1 MSKNT
6 ADWNMFDSTKLVE
19 YAKRMGEVDAS
30 LESYLL
36 QVEKGKASLK
46 DYNNYITGTTAKLKG
61 LKTTL
66 VSVGKGML
74 LDFGIGVITAVA
86 VKGIS
91 ILIDAYKKAN
101 PSVEE
106 LNKRVEESQAAYES
120 AKTELESVTK
130 ELESNR
136 TAIEQ
141 LEAKDKLT
149 YAEQGQLDELREITK
164 ELELQEEIA
173 KRNEANSNKD
183 LALNSIDALNK
194 EHNVGESSIENI
206 PTDNT
211 IESNVNYTDAE
222 YYVGYYK
229 QAKQE
234 LHDLIQEKNDFL
246 KSPDFTLDAGSIES
260 IDSEIQSKKDSIAEL
275 ENEYD
280 EYLAKLYETRSNIKS
295 YYDSIKDTPYEELTT
310 EQKKIIK
317 EWENINNS
325 IDVLN
330 YGKNGNKYNSEKITS
345 LFDEKKIAL
354 SKEKLIDLYNSGNLD
369 ENYIEKNVKLKE
381 AIDGLNLS
389 LDDGTTSYEAFINE
403 IAAYAS
409 AEQTAV
415 ETTKKDSLSKSDM
428 IDQINDMSDAFSVL
442 DDIYADVKDGDT
454 FDFSKLDSKKFAE
467 NFKDL
472 DAEYTAFIETVS
484 ASPNDLS
491 KCQAAFDKLTEAY
504 INQQGFLNELTDEN
518 ASVAESMLINMGISN
533 AHEVVQEKLQAQN
546 ELVANSLNDIDLS
559 NQDVSDS
566 ANETIEQM
574 ITEGKVSGT
583 LATQMY
589 NLYIQE
595 NILNNNKL
603 DMSQKIQELTKL
615 AVSYGIAAD
624 SASNLNTIENDIR
637 LAKHYGGSDQ
647 DVYNAYSDKYSK
659 AIEEKFGNID
669 FKYTGAMDSNKT
681 KSSSEKDKWL
691 EEYKKKL
698 SILQDQLDKELIDER
713 TFYNKSEKLLN
724 QYLKDTPEHIS
735 KYEEEISD
743 AEKTL
748 HSNWIN
754 AYQAQHDK
762 LENSLND
769 GTITAI
775 EYCQQLAKLG
785 QEYYGIFD
793 NIGLKSVDELPE
805 SLQNSVKAFQDAI
818 SSTNDTSFVDEQYDQ
833 LAAEARACGY
843 NIEEYIGQKG
853 SKAVQKYGQYVK
865 EATEVIKELKEQIKS
880 TFDNAINGVIT
891 VLDKQISSVQ
901 DNCDKITK
909 SYEDQQKAL
918 EKQIK
923 VHEKEI
929 KAIEKQKD
937 VLEEQKDLLEE
948 KKDAIQQQIDDI
960 EEEANARQRE
970 LDLEEALY
978 ELNRLSNQKTKQT
991 IDGNGNVTYDV
1002 DSKGISSARENV
1014 QKANQEIEKAKMEQ
1028 QIKDIQS
1035 QIDLIDKQIDA
1046 LDKQIDKINDII
1058 DELNDQKDAFS
1069 DLIDATEEYYDGIV
1083 KGLQDYQKQWQSLID
1098 ESEKQEALKLAK
1110 ELGITEGEILGL
1122 SQEAFDKVKDKYN
1135 QLLDVIY
1142 NGGGDIEKQFAI
1154 LNSLGTEEFQE
1165 ALKNAG
1171 IAVSDFKDQSAK
1183 DLEETVA
1190 TTASILGVDSESSDG
1205 ESSSTQSG
1213 NGNEDTSTM
1222 VGVVTTS
1229 ENLIQ
1234 TGFDAFSLTMQS
1246 AMENLINEA
1255 IRMSQEIVKACE
1267 EAKRAFDEMSK
1278 YTSANISIP
1287 HHAAGTG
1294 ASFADG
1300 TGRLESSEKNA
1311 LVGEIAP
1318 ELVVDTEHGTTQLF
1332 DKPTMVDLPKGAIVY
1347 NGVQTERILSD
1358 KQSLAGGK
1366 SFAAGTNPNPVIDN
1380 LLKQSEKLRNII
1392 AEQTFNPLLDSMKHR
1407 FNEMATS
1414 FMNNISTTNNNDNS
1428 TNISSNI
1435 GDIYVQG
1442 VQNPDGLANAIK
1454 KKMPTIM
1461 IQKLN
1466 RSK

>member
-637 LAKHYGGSDQ
+637 LAKNYGGSDW
-647 DVYNAYSDKYSK
+647 KY
-659 AIEEKFGNID
+659 
-669 FKYTGAMDSNKT
+669 
-681 KSSSEKDKWL
+681 
-691 EEYKKKL
+691 
-698 SILQDQLDKELIDER
+698 
-713 TFYNKSEKLLN
+713 
-724 QYLKDTPEHIS
+724 
-735 KYEEEISD
+735 
-743 AEKTL
+743 
-748 HSNWIN
+748 
-754 AYQAQHDK
+754 
-762 LENSLND
+762 
-769 GTITAI
+769 
-775 EYCQQLAKLG
+775 
-785 QEYYGIFD
+785 
-793 NIGLKSVDELPE
+793 
-805 SLQNSVKAFQDAI
+805 
-818 SSTNDTSFVDEQYDQ
+818 
-833 LAAEARACGY
+833 
-843 NIEEYIGQKG
+843 
-853 SKAVQKYGQYVK
+853 
-865 EATEVIKELKEQIKS
+865 
-880 TFDNAINGVIT
+880 
-891 VLDKQISSVQ
+891 
-901 DNCDKITK
+901 
-909 SYEDQQKAL
+909 
-918 EKQIK
+918 
-923 VHEKEI
+923 
-929 KAIEKQKD
+929 
-937 VLEEQKDLLEE
+937 
-948 KKDAIQQQIDDI
+948 
-960 EEEANARQRE
+960 
-970 LDLEEALY
+970 
-978 ELNRLSNQKTKQT
+978 
-991 IDGNGNVTYDV
+991 
-1002 DSKGISSARENV
+1002 
-1014 QKANQEIEKAKMEQ
+1014 
-1028 QIKDIQS
+1028 
-1035 QIDLIDKQIDA
+1035 
-1046 LDKQIDKINDII
+1046 
-1058 DELNDQKDAFS
+1058 
-1069 DLIDATEEYYDGIV
+1069 
-1083 KGLQDYQKQWQSLID
+1083 
-1098 ESEKQEALKLAK
+1098 
-1110 ELGITEGEILGL
+1110 
-1122 SQEAFDKVKDKYN
+1122 
-1135 QLLDVIY
+1135 
-1142 NGGGDIEKQFAI
+1142 
-1154 LNSLGTEEFQE
+1154 
-1165 ALKNAG
+1165 
-1171 IAVSDFKDQSAK
+1171 
-1183 DLEETVA
+1183 
-1190 TTASILGVDSESSDG
+1190 
-1205 ESSSTQSG
+1205 
-1213 NGNEDTSTM
+1213 
-1222 VGVVTTS
+1222 
-1229 ENLIQ
+1229 
-1234 TGFDAFSLTMQS
+1234 
-1246 AMENLINEA
+1246 
-1255 IRMSQEIVKACE
+1255 
-1267 EAKRAFDEMSK
+1267 
-1278 YTSANISIP
+1278 
-1287 HHAAGTG
+1287 
-1294 ASFADG
+1294 
-1300 TGRLESSEKNA
+1300 
-1311 LVGEIAP
+1311 
-1318 ELVVDTEHGTTQLF
+1318 
-1332 DKPTMVDLPKGAIVY
+1332 
-1347 NGVQTERILSD
+1347 
-1358 KQSLAGGK
+1358 
-1366 SFAAGTNPNPVIDN
+1366 
-1380 LLKQSEKLRNII
+1380 
-1392 AEQTFNPLLDSMKHR
+1392 
-1407 FNEMATS
+1407 
-1414 FMNNISTTNNNDNS
+1414 
-1428 TNISSNI
+1428 
-1435 GDIYVQG
+1435 
-1442 VQNPDGLANAIK
+1442 
-1454 KKMPTIM
+1454 
-1461 IQKLN
+1461 
-1466 RSK
+1466 